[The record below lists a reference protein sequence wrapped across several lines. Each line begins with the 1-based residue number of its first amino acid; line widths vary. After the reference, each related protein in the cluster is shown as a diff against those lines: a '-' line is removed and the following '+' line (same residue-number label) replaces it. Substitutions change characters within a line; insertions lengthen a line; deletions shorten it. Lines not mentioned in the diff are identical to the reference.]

1 MAGGDGGAGKEDLQA
16 RIATLESEHE
26 HAKSDLL
33 AQRGKEAWLKGLV
46 EIAPEAMM
54 VHGADRKIVYINPAG
69 VRLFGATS
77 VDQIIGTLA
86 TSLIHP
92 DSRQLVSNRIDGFVS
107 GVVPSSSSP
116 EQRRLRLDRTD
127 FHADVTATGD
137 QGAKRFAEVAPTG
150 KKIMINF
157 RDMTGLS
164 GN

>member
-26 HAKSDLL
+26 HAKFDLL
-33 AQRGKEAWLKGLV
+33 AQRGKEAWFKGLV
-46 EIAPEAMM
+46 EITPEAMM
-54 VHGADRKIVYINPAG
+54 VHGADRKIVYINRAG

-92 DSRQLVSNRIDGFVS
+92 DFRQSVSNRIDGFVS

-137 QGAKRFAEVAPTG
+137 QGAKRFSEVAPTG
-150 KKIMINF
+150 K
-157 RDMTGLS
+157 R
-164 GN
+164 

>member
-1 MAGGDGGAGKEDLQA
+1 MAGDDGSAGKENLQA
-16 RIATLESEHE
+16 GIATLEYEHE

-33 AQRGKEAWLKGLV
+33 AQRGKEAWFKGLV

-54 VHGADRKIVYINPAG
+54 VHGADQKIVYINPAG
-69 VRLFGATS
+69 MRLFGTTS
-77 VDQIIGTLA
+77 MDQIIGTLA
-86 TSLIHP
+86 TNLIHP
-92 DSRQLVSNRIDGFVS
+92 DSRQSVSNRIDGFVS
-107 GVVPSSSSP
+107 GVVPSSSTP
-116 EQRRLRLDRTD
+116 EQRRGRLDRTD

-137 QGAKRFAEVAPTG
+137 QGAKRFAEVVPTG

>member
-1 MAGGDGGAGKEDLQA
+1 MPGGDGGAGKEDLQV

-33 AQRGKEAWLKGLV
+33 AQRGKEAWFKGLV

-92 DSRQLVSNRIDGFVS
+92 DSCQSVSNRIDGFVS

>member
-1 MAGGDGGAGKEDLQA
+1 MAGGDGGAGKENLQA
-16 RIATLESEHE
+16 RFATLESEHE
-26 HAKSDLL
+26 LAKSDLL
-33 AQRGKEAWLKGLV
+33 AQRGKEAWFKGLV

-54 VHGADRKIVYINPAG
+54 VHGTDRKIVYINPTG
-69 VRLFGATS
+69 VRLFRATS
-77 VDQIIGTLA
+77 VDKIIGTLA

-92 DSRQLVSNRIDGFVS
+92 DSRQSVSNRIDGFVS
-107 GVVPSSSSP
+107 GVVPLSSSP

-137 QGAKRFAEVAPTG
+137 QGAKRFAKVAPTG